1 MPRVAVKMTDK
12 KLRSVTSETACG
24 VVPGLYVRPRSR
36 SDGSIVK
43 YFVLRDRR
51 TKRCFNLGSYPQ
63 LSLSEAFMM
72 AADWRRMLDDG
83 IDPSEVKKQK
93 AEQLTRLLESPREPS
108 VKDIVYRWIRFN
120 EERGRWKNAL
130 KPKELVWDGYCRN
143 HLSAS
148 LLSMSAKDLT
158 AERVHEEIGE
168 KWRTMIDTPERIL
181 SDMRNAYDWA
191 MRQEMI
197 PAMLN
202 PCQVKNGK
210 LGDLLALDRP
220 DGGHEPALHPKRM
233 PAFFAELMKL
243 VPQSQ
248 TARCLA
254 FAILTSARN
263 TTAREATWDEI
274 QQDDDGHWL
283 HVIPRGRMKM
293 KSDKIPFDRKTP
305 LSPQATALLDS
316 APRFPD
322 DEKGFIFPNINK
334 GRLSAFSRDSV
345 RALLK
350 RMHVKQKKID
360 GVGWVDLDEKTRDGQ
375 PRIVTLH
382 GLARA
387 TFNTWAKDAKG
398 YGHKA
403 FPRDLRESCLDHR
416 NESYQCAY
424 DREQALGDMRD
435 VYEAWGE
442 FCWKE
447 MK

>member
-1 MPRVAVKMTDK
+1 MTDK

-108 VKDIVYRWIRFN
+108 VKDIVYSWIRFN

-197 PAMLN
+197 PVMMN
-202 PCQVKNGK
+202 PARVAGGK
-210 LGDLLALDRP
+210 LGDMLSLARP
-220 DGGHEPALHPKRM
+220 EGGHEPALPPKRM

-243 VPQSQ
+243 VPRSQS
-248 TARCLA
+248 ARCLA

-263 TTAREATWDEI
+263 STAREATWDEI
-274 QQDDDGHWL
+274 QQDDEGQWF
-283 HVIPRGRMKM
+283 HVIPRERMKM

-305 LSPQATALLDS
+305 LCAPAKSLLDT
-316 APRFPD
+316 APRFPG
-322 DEKGFIFPNINK
+322 EGRNFIFPNINQ
-334 GRLSAFSRDSV
+334 GNLSPFSLDAV
-345 RALLK
+345 RSLLK
-350 RMHVKQKKID
+350 RMHDRQRAID
-360 GVGWVDLDEKTRDGQ
+360 GIGWVDPEQKAKDGK

-398 YGHKA
+398 YGHKS
-403 FPRDLRESCLDHR
+403 FSRDLRESCLDHR

-424 DREQALGDMRD
+424 DREQALGDMRE
-435 VYEAWGE
+435 VYEAWGK
-442 FCWKE
+442 FCLSDLK
-447 MK
+447 